1 VDSCAAGAT
10 LPPEVKGPSP
20 PRPAVAAGKQGNVS
34 PLDRDHLPGAVDA
47 RPACNYKSPTD
58 SPQDG
63 SLWDPAASRPYY
75 RGGSPGPLN
84 VFGPYSE
91 DDGWAMKAKARSTP
105 AVFQADDG
113 TTYVVVTGSTK
124 DPVDLVTPR
133 APSVA
138 RLRVVTPSPSRPAY
152 LELEAYEPTLVFM
165 SPGTPVISS
174 NGGRDAI
181 AWIVEPN
188 VGRLD
193 NLLNAPPAT
202 LHAVDVM

>member
-1 VDSCAAGAT
+1 
-10 LPPEVKGPSP
+10 L
-20 PRPAVAAGKQGNVS
+20 N
-34 PLDRDHLPGAVDA
+34 A

-75 RGGSPGPLN
+75 RNGSPGPLN

-105 AVFQADDG
+105 AVFQGEDG

-124 DPVDLVTPR
+124 DPLDLVTDR
-133 APSVA
+133 SPSVA
-138 RLRVVTPSPSRPAY
+138 RLRVVTPSATRPAH
-152 LELEAYEPTLVFM
+152 LEIASYEMSLIFK

-188 VGRLD
+188 VTRLD
-193 NLLNAPPAT
+193 NLVSAPAAT
-202 LHAVDVM
+202 LHAVDVMRMQAIWRSAPGELFPGAKYYHPV